1 MSRFVLVLVFLA
13 LSANAKWVMF
23 SGQSS
28 DGLQGV
34 YIYNDETGEVF
45 SKFPTGG
52 FMRENFGEI
61 VRSVDFNG
69 REMAIIDKPREK
81 PKK

>member
-1 MSRFVLVLVFLA
+1 MKRIILALTFLA

-23 SGQSS
+23 SGQSI
-28 DGLQGV
+28 DGRQGV

-45 SKFPTGG
+45 SKFTTGG
-52 FMRENFGEI
+52 FLREKFGDVI
-61 VRSVDFNG
+61 TAMDADG
-69 REMAIIDKPREK
+69 REIAVIDKPREK